1 MTHTLQYNL
10 TPTKGLESL
19 DIASTNTKSVHVW
32 PKDKVKLPYKSCDVE
47 KAKDFITD
55 IFEEEQKENGY
66 EVPPRRQKIRHNK
79 SMLRPK
85 KLNNMFLRHFFQK
98 KMRDCDFLKI
108 FYLLRIKMFL

>member
-19 DIASTNTKSVHVW
+19 DIASTDTKSVHVW
-32 PKDKVKLPYKSCDVE
+32 PKDKVKLPYKSSDVE

-55 IFEEEQKENGY
+55 IFEEEEQKENGY
-66 EVPPRRQKIRHNK
+66 EVPPRRQKIKHSK

-85 KLNNMFLRHFFQK
+85 NLIICF
-98 KMRDCDFLKI
+98 
-108 FYLLRIKMFL
+108 